1 MSAMKGLL
9 FTEFLDYAT
18 ATHGPDMVDDVIA
31 DCRLPNRG
39 AYTSVGNYDHREMQA
54 LVAALA
60 QRTGDGAP
68 DILERFGRH
77 LCWRFAELY
86 PAFFS
91 SKTFLFDFLES
102 VHDNIHVEVKKLYPD
117 AEFPSFRTHARNG
130 SRLEL
135 DYRSCRPLA
144 ALAEGLIHGAADHF
158 REPVEIL
165 QTRHEHADGAFIR
178 FIIRLRR

>member
-1 MSAMKGLL
+1 L
-9 FTEFLDYAT
+9 
-18 ATHGPDMVDDVIA
+18 
-31 DCRLPNRG
+31 
-39 AYTSVGNYDHREMQA
+39 QA

-77 LCWRFAELY
+77 LCLRFVELY
-86 PAFFS
+86 PAFFRN
-91 SKTFLFDFLES
+91 KACLFDFLVS

-117 AEFPSFRTHARNG
+117 AEFPTFFTHARTG

-144 ALAEGLIHGAADHF
+144 ALAEGLILGAADHF
-158 REPVEIL
+158 REPVGIL
-165 QTRHEHADGAFIR
+165 QTRHEHADGAFVR
-178 FIIRLRR
+178 FTIQHRR